1 MFQLFLWEL
10 YLFNLSACHY
20 YNCFILDLLGGGGGD
35 DKSNNHP
42 KELKVRE
49 HRTMGVHVAGLT
61 REAIV
66 DEEEAIATLEVTR
79 DICETN

>member
-1 MFQLFLWEL
+1 M
-10 YLFNLSACHY
+10 
-20 YNCFILDLLGGGGGD
+20 LGGGGGD
-35 DKSNNHP
+35 GQH

-66 DEEEAIATLEVTR
+66 DEEEAIATLEV
-79 DICETN
+79 CELG

>member
-1 MFQLFLWEL
+1 LYCITFSSFS
-10 YLFNLSACHY
+10 YLFY
-20 YNCFILDLLGGGGGD
+20 DIILDLLGGGGGD
-35 DKSNNHP
+35 GQH

-66 DEEEAIATLEVTR
+66 DEEEAIATLEV
-79 DICETN
+79 CELG